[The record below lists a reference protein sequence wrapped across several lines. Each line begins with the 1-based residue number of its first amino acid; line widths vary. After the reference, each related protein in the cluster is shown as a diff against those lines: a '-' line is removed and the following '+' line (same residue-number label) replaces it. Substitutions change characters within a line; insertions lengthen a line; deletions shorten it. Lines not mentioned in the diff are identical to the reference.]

1 MITIDCTPVRVL
13 LDKENLANNIDLLR
27 DTTDRLLEETAEI
40 SDTAELGEV
49 VDLMRNLNE
58 LRRQLNEVLK
68 HNKQKGECNGD
79 NKQNR

>member
-13 LDKENLANNIDLLR
+13 LDKDNLANNIDLLR

-40 SDTAELGEV
+40 SDTAELVEV

-68 HNKQKGECNGD
+68 AQ
-79 NKQNR
+79 

>member
-13 LDKENLANNIDLLR
+13 LDKDNLAPKIVLLR
-27 DTTDRLLEETAEI
+27 DTTDRLLEDTAEI

-58 LRRQLNEVLK
+58 LRRQLNEVFK
-68 HNKQKGECNGD
+68 AQ
-79 NKQNR
+79 

>member
-27 DTTDRLLEETAEI
+27 DTIDRLLEETVEI
-40 SDTAELGEV
+40 DDTAELGEV

-58 LRRQLNEVLK
+58 LRRQLNEVFK
-68 HNKQKGECNGD
+68 AQ
-79 NKQNR
+79 

>member
-1 MITIDCTPVRVL
+1 MITIDCNPVRVL
-13 LDKENLANNIDLLR
+13 LDKENLANKIDLLR
-27 DTTDRLLEETAEI
+27 DTIDRLLEDTAEI

-68 HNKQKGECNGD
+68 AQ
-79 NKQNR
+79 

>member
-1 MITIDCTPVRVL
+1 MITIDCNPVRVL

-27 DTTDRLLEETAEI
+27 DTVDRLLEETAEI

-68 HNKQKGECNGD
+68 AQ
-79 NKQNR
+79 